1 MSTSQPSSPRSAACR
16 TALFAFAC
24 ACTLALTPAQAVKAA
39 DTAAPA
45 APAVKAP
52 SLPVTATFDKVAN
65 AERGPYVLK
74 VTNNAK
80 DTLKVSA
87 KILLSVAFHMG
98 SKHWDL
104 PEQAIEPGK
113 AWTIPDLTAG
123 DKVTLLAQGYAPL
136 ELVVPQGTPNAAM

>member
-1 MSTSQPSSPRSAACR
+1 M
-16 TALFAFAC
+16 
-24 ACTLALTPAQAVKAA
+24 
-39 DTAAPA
+39 
-45 APAVKAP
+45 KAP
-52 SLPVTATFDKVAN
+52 SLPVTAVFDKSAN
-65 AERGPYVLK
+65 AERGPYVLT

-98 SKHWDL
+98 SKNWDL

-113 AWTIPDLTAG
+113 TWTIPELTAG

-136 ELVVPQGTPNAAM
+136 ELIVPKGTAEPPK